1 MKIKFFLLT
10 FFCFFAF
17 SATAQITV
25 VRVQNHQVYL
35 DTSSAQQTVKKGDTF
50 KVILSSEKL
59 TNPKTG
65 KELGLLYNYSEP
77 GVITEVQPLYA
88 VGKLPSEKGIQI
100 GQEAVMEST
109 QPNVQPQEKTAQKEQ
124 VPATS
129 DVKKI
134 IYEPIEQ
141 EVVALTTGA
150 VSATNADNI
159 ITLSTKGKLTVWN
172 RNKEKLQEVTS
183 YQLPVGKTPLSV
195 SAGKIRGNDT
205 AEVFVSVYEESLSR
219 ISTFVLAY
227 ENGQWTTLASL
238 PYFVKEIGCDEKT
251 VWMQRPFI
259 LGARPGNARNIIYKD
274 RKFVAGELQLDT
286 RHNWLTGLNM
296 FPVDKDE
303 EKLIYTT
310 PTGQIKLEP
319 SKGKTATYKDV
330 SVGAPNRV
338 KYKQEMVRFY
348 PALQVLKWQDR
359 PQAAVVENTAN
370 FGLLSGTFGQ
380 YSGGKIHFLAFAKGR
395 LTPTQTVEMDGFMYD
410 TACTPAA
417 LLTAEVLSDGNSS
430 VVEILN

>member
-1 MKIKFFLLT
+1 MKIKLFLLT
-10 FFCFFAF
+10 FFSLFALN
-17 SATAQITV
+17 ATAQLTV

-35 DTSSAQQTVKKGDTF
+35 DTSAAPQAVNKGDTF

-88 VGKLPSEKGIQI
+88 IGKIPSEKGIEI
-100 GQEAVMEST
+100 GQEAVVEQAQTTQTPNIKT
-109 QPNVQPQEKTAQKEQ
+109 QPEQPAAPEIQKI
-124 VPATS
+124 S
-129 DVKKI
+129 
-134 IYEPIEQ
+134 YEPIEQ

-150 VSATNADNI
+150 VSAPNADNI
-159 ITLSTKGKLTVWN
+159 ITLCAKGKLTVWN
-172 RNKEKLQEVTS
+172 RDGEKLQEVTS
-183 YQLPVGKTPLSV
+183 YQLPAGKMPLSV
-195 SAGKIRGNDT
+195 SAEKIRGNDT
-205 AEVFVSVYEESLSR
+205 AEVFVSVYEEQLSR

-227 ENGQWTTLASL
+227 ENGKWTTLATL
-238 PYFVKEIGCDEKT
+238 PYFVKETGCDKKT
-251 VWMQRPFI
+251 VWMQRPFV

-274 RKFVAGELQLDT
+274 GKFTAGELQIGT
-286 RHNWLTGLNM
+286 RHNWLAGLNI
-296 FPVDKDE
+296 FPTNKDE

-310 PTGQIKLEP
+310 PGGQIKLEP
-319 SKGKTATYKDV
+319 AKGKTSAYKDF

-338 KYKQEMVRFY
+338 KYKQEMVKFY
-348 PALQVLKWQDR
+348 PALQVLERQGCT
-359 PQAAVVENTAN
+359 QAAVVENTAK

-380 YSGGKIHFLAFAKGR
+380 YSGGKIHFLAFEKGR

-417 LLTAEVLSDGNSS
+417 LLTAEVLSDGNSA

>member
-35 DTSSAQQTVKKGDTF
+35 DTSSAQQTVHKGDIF

-124 VPATS
+124 ALATS

-183 YQLPVGKTPLSV
+183 YQLPAGKTPLSV

-219 ISTFVLAY
+219 ISTLVLAY
-227 ENGQWTTLASL
+227 ENGQWTTLATL

-380 YSGGKIHFLAFAKGR
+380 YSGGKIHFLVFEKGR